1 MATFVL
7 VNGTGSTQDDWAA
20 LVEDL
25 EDRGDRCLL
34 VDISSGQGEDQADRI
49 AWAAQRSPTSPV
61 LVVHGNAG
69 AHVPGA
75 LARFRFAH
83 VVWLT
88 AEVPAPE
95 STPEQDWLTAPQ
107 TYVGD
112 PEDQVAKKA
121 ALTVPEM
128 ETEELTG
135 GPCPQVSRPEEVAR
149 ILARCARKQATG
161 VRGVRG
167 LAPERGLGVAPP
179 V

>member
-34 VDISSGQGEDQADRI
+34 VDISSVQGEDQADRI
-49 AWAAQRSPTSPV
+49 AWAAQHSLTSPI
-61 LVVHGNAG
+61 LVAHGDAG
-69 AHVPGA
+69 AYVPEA

-83 VVWLT
+83 VVWLA

-95 STPEQDWLTAPQ
+95 STTEQDWLTVGQ
-107 TYVGD
+107 TYAGD
-112 PEDQVAKKA
+112 PEDQVAEKA
-121 ALTVPEM
+121 ALAVPGM
-128 ETEELTG
+128 EFEELAG
-135 GPCPQVSRPEEVAR
+135 GPCPQLSSPDEVAR
-149 ILARCARKQATG
+149 TLARCARKQPTAVPG
-161 VRGVRG
+161 VRGR
-167 LAPERGLGVAPP
+167 APERGPGVAPP

>member
-7 VNGTGSTQDDWAA
+7 VNGSGSTQDDWAA

-34 VDISSGQGEDQADRI
+34 VDISSEQDEDQADRI
-49 AWAAQRSPTSPV
+49 AWTAQRSPTAPV

-88 AEVPAPE
+88 GEVPAPE
-95 STPEQDWLTAPQ
+95 STTERDWLTVGQ

-112 PEDQVAKKA
+112 PEDQVAEKA
-121 ALTVPEM
+121 ALAVPGM
-128 ETEELTG
+128 EFEDLAG
-135 GPCPQVSRPEEVAR
+135 GPCPQASQPDEVAR
-149 ILARCARKQATG
+149 ILARCARKEAT
-161 VRGVRG
+161 GVRG